1 MKNITAK
8 ACLVALSMFAAA
20 CGDEERFRLS
30 GSIEGAPSMNLVVS
44 YHNGESYQRAITA
57 AREGSFEVFGRAP
70 SGAVVEIRD
79 YEQRLLGRTYA
90 ADGDDIELKLS
101 RRSSNAI
108 EASGTATA
116 SEWAAFLSANSDS
129 LDAGGRTANA
139 AIAAFVGAH
148 PQSIVSTILLTVN
161 FDASVDP
168 AGADSLMQLIEPSAR
183 PAALTE
189 AFNYQLSR
197 MVTENATTRV
207 LPFRYLD
214 RRDSLRVLRPGDA
227 RITLLAV
234 DNNRSG
240 RSDSIVPMLRRLRRG
255 HGASELAIV
264 EFSVDADTIEW
275 KRNTRTDTA
284 TWHQGWGAAGLAS
297 RGIDRLGLPS
307 VPFFVVCDSAGT
319 QLLRTRSAAKA
330 RAYITQLLTDR

>member
-1 MKNITAK
+1 MKHITAK
-8 ACLVALSMFAAA
+8 ACLLALSIFAGA

-44 YHNGESYQRAITA
+44 YHNGEAYKRTITA
-57 AREGSFEVFGRAP
+57 AREGSFEVFGSAP
-70 SGAVVEIRD
+70 SGAVIEIRD
-79 YEQRLLGRTYA
+79 YDHRLLGRTYA
-90 ADGDDIELKLS
+90 VDGEDIELKLS
-101 RRSSNAI
+101 RRSPNAI
-108 EASGTATA
+108 EASGSVAA
-116 SEWAAFLSANSDS
+116 SEWADFLRANADS
-129 LDAGGRTANA
+129 LDAGGRAANA
-139 AIAAFVGAH
+139 AVAAFVGAH
-148 PQSIVSTILLTVN
+148 SQSIVSTLLLISE

-168 AGADSLMQLIEPSAR
+168 AGADSLMQLIAPSAR
-183 PAALTE
+183 PSALTE

-197 MVTENATTRV
+197 MVAENATTRI

-214 RRDSLRVLRPGDA
+214 RRDSLRTLRPGDA
-227 RITLLAV
+227 QFTLLAV

-240 RSDSIVPMLRRLRRG
+240 RADSIVPLLRRLRRA
-255 HGASELAIV
+255 HQASQLAIV

-284 TWHQGWGAAGLAS
+284 VWHQGWGAAGLAA

-319 QLLRTRSAAKA
+319 QLLRTRSASKV
-330 RAYITQLLTDR
+330 RDYVTQLLTDR